1 MIHGRLG
8 DLHLGVVDIVPVHL
22 LGPQPGD
29 VALVIFRDARLGG
42 AATVDVE
49 ADLAEGGRDALGF
62 VFDVEQLVAES
73 YQQFLLLFDLLFDLF
88 DFVVVSVEG
97 FGDTLL
103 FLIFREEH
111 FDFVYLFGCEVFG
124 SVAGGCRFD
133 LFEDWLEVME
143 EVVGGGAVLFS
154 SDAHHSKVEESVL
167 VVPSVDVEVA
177 AHAHDDVAFFHQ
189 VFHWGR
195 GDGTCEVGV
204 GFPCCHVA
212 HPYQRRTLRRFV
224 RYQRRVE
231 VPSVEH

>member
-212 HPYQRRTLRRFV
+212 HPYQRRALCR
-224 RYQRRVE
+224 
-231 VPSVEH
+231 

>member
-1 MIHGRLG
+1 MLHGRLG

-133 LFEDWLEVME
+133 LFEDWL
-143 EVVGGGAVLFS
+143 
-154 SDAHHSKVEESVL
+154 
-167 VVPSVDVEVA
+167 
-177 AHAHDDVAFFHQ
+177 
-189 VFHWGR
+189 
-195 GDGTCEVGV
+195 
-204 GFPCCHVA
+204 
-212 HPYQRRTLRRFV
+212 
-224 RYQRRVE
+224 
-231 VPSVEH
+231 